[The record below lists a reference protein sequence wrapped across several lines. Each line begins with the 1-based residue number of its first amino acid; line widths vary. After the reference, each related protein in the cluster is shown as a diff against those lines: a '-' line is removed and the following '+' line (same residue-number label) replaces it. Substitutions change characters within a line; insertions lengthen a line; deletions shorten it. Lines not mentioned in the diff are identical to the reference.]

1 MQRIERQRRRN
12 SDKAE
17 LSRLLPAAGV
27 ERLTDDATKR
37 KALDLLPRR
46 ISGALMKQGKAWML
60 HSSRWLQNARKA
72 KYGENYVRGW
82 SRRNTSAR
90 SPSV

>member
-60 HSSRWLQNARKA
+60 QPRILLDDA
-72 KYGENYVRGW
+72 KESNLNKQERDREQQQMQLRRGY
-82 SRRNTSAR
+82 
-90 SPSV
+90 